1 MTRYFITFY
10 HFPTLTS
17 YNTGW
22 VTTSNDED
30 KFVNNQNIIDYLND
44 KYPVKLAEIKI
55 IESVE
60 IAENEFNRFKL
71 IADTK
76 D

>member
-10 HFPTLTS
+10 HFPTPTS

-22 VTTSNDED
+22 VTSSNDEGN
-30 KFVNNQNIIDYLND
+30 FVSDQYIIDYLNA
-44 KYPVKLAEIKI
+44 KYPIKTSKIKI

-60 IAENEFNRFKL
+60 ITETEFNRFGL

>member
-10 HFPTLTS
+10 HFPTPTG

-71 IADTK
+71 IADTH

>member
-1 MTRYFITFY
+1 MTRYFITFC

-22 VTTSNDED
+22 VTSSNDEGN
-30 KFVNNQNIIDYLND
+30 FVSDQYIIDYLNV
-44 KYPVKLAEIKI
+44 KYPIKTSKIEI

-60 IAENEFNRFKL
+60 ITETEFNRFNL
-71 IADTK
+71 ILDTN